1 MATILKSSREE
12 SMFSKTE
19 NLTSIILLE
28 TNSFEDFL
36 KGF

>member
-19 NLTSIILLE
+19 SLASIILLE

-36 KGF
+36 KSF